1 MLEAPQACKILG
13 CEQEAPYLRK
23 FGKLSIQ
30 ESFVMTSPYVRKYDR
45 TDSVGRGK

>member
-1 MLEAPQACKILG
+1 MK
-13 CEQEAPYLRK
+13 QEAPYLRK

-30 ESFVMTSPYVRKYDR
+30 ESFVMTTPYLHKFDR